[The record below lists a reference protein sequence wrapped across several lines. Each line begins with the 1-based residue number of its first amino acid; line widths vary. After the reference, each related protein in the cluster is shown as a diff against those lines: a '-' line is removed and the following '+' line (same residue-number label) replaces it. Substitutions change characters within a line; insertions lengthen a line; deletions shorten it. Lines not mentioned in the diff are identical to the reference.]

1 MKIVI
6 FSSYFLPH
14 RGGVENYVYQT
25 GKRLVK
31 RGHKVW
37 VITSRLKGMKP
48 EETIEGIKVI
58 RFPAIEPLPGRMA
71 VPLALNSLEKIG
83 KPDVIIT
90 HTRFYP
96 LSVAG
101 GMIAKSKGIPWLHV
115 EHGTAQV
122 RYSNPLVNIGAR
134 TFDATAGRWILR
146 NATVAGVSKASCSFA
161 KKFGAKRC
169 EVLYNGVDTK
179 FFAGSK
185 AHKGIQIAY
194 VGRLIQEKGVQDLLR
209 AVKGLNIRVV
219 VIGKGPYE
227 SELRK
232 LGGKCVGEKD
242 AAGVR
247 EILLKSDILV
257 NPSYGEGLP
266 TSVLEGGSMGLAVV
280 ATDVGGTGEI
290 ISDSRNGL
298 LVHPGSVHELKIAIQ
313 KLVKDSKLREKYG
326 KALQKTVRE
335 KFDWNKVTDK
345 FEKVLK
351 TL

>member
-25 GKRLVK
+25 GKRLAK
-31 RGHKVW
+31 KHKVW
-37 VITSRLKGMKP
+37 VVTSRLKGMKA
-48 EETIEGIKVI
+48 EDTIDGIRVV

-71 VPLALNSLEKIG
+71 VPLAVNALEKIG

-122 RYSNPLVNIGAR
+122 QYSNPLVNIGAK
-134 TFDATAGRWILR
+134 TFDATAGKWIMC
-146 NATVAGVSKASCSFA
+146 NSVVAGVSKASCAFTKKLDA
-161 KKFGAKRC
+161 KSC
-169 EVLYNGVDTK
+169 LVLYNGVDTK
-179 FFAGSK
+179 FFDK
-185 AHKGIQIAY
+185 RKPHKGLQIAY
-194 VGRLIQEKGVQDLLR
+194 VGRLIQEKGVQDLLK
-209 AVKGLNIRVV
+209 AVKGMKVNVV

-227 SELRK
+227 GELKK
-232 LGGKCVGEKD
+232 LGGRFVGEKD

-247 EILLKSDILV
+247 KILAASDILV

-266 TSVLEGGSMGLAVV
+266 TSVLEGGAIGLAVV
-280 ATDVGGTGEI
+280 ATNVGGTGEI
-290 ISDSRNGL
+290 IADGKNGF
-298 LVHPGSVHELKIAIQ
+298 LVHPGNVHELRGKLDL
-313 KLVKDSKLREKYG
+313 LVKNAQLREKLG

-335 KFDWNKVTDK
+335 KFDWDKITVK

-351 TL
+351 SL